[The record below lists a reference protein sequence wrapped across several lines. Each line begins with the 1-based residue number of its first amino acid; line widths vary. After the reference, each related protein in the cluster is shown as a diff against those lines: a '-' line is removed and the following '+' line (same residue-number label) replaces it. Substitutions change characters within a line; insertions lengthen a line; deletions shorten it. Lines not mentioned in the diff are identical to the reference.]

1 VGVIAELV
9 IEKLVP
15 GGLGLARTP
24 EGTALVRGGLP
35 GERVRARLYR
45 RKNHF
50 EGEAFEILDPSPDRV
65 DLPLPPTADLPLRYT
80 AQLAVKQGFVEE
92 SLRRVGGLEAQVH
105 SIAPSPRELR
115 YRTAAQYVYLPTG
128 GLGYRRPGS
137 HEPVP
142 IAEDLLAAEP
152 VEGARRLLSS
162 WPLVNVGEV
171 AIKGSL
177 EEGRALAALVGA
189 SPGKLKRAAAALVE
203 SGLAGVWWAAP
214 SPEGRFRG
222 RLVHLAGKAILMED
236 FGGVQAPVDPVS
248 FSQVNP
254 LAAGRLYREAVA
266 LTGEGHRAVE
276 LFAGV
281 GVLGLH
287 LAGRFAEVVAVEI
300 NGRSV
305 QMGAKN
311 ARKQGVKNLHFARD
325 DAKNLQ
331 AYLPADL
338 VALDPP
344 RAGLSREMRRTLIE
358 EGPEKVL
365 YIACDPAT
373 WARDV
378 GELVRQGG
386 YSLAFVRPYDFFP
399 YTHHVEVLSF
409 LIKKSRPT

>member
-1 VGVIAELV
+1 MITELV

-15 GGLGLARTP
+15 GGWGLARTP
-24 EGTALVRGGLP
+24 EGTALVRGALP
-35 GERVRARLYR
+35 GERVQARLYR
-45 RKNHF
+45 RKNHL
-50 EGEAFEILDPSPDRV
+50 EGETLAVLEASPDRV
-65 DLPLPPTADLPLRYT
+65 NLPLPPTADLPLRYP
-80 AQLAVKQGFVEE
+80 AQLTAKQGFVEE
-92 SLRRVGGLEAQVH
+92 SLRRVGGLRAEVH
-105 SIAPSPRELR
+105 AIAPSPRELR

-128 GLGYRRPGS
+128 GLGYRRPSS

-152 VEGARRLLSS
+152 VEEARRLLSS

-177 EEGRALAALVGA
+177 AEGRALAALIGA

-214 SPEGRFRG
+214 NPGGRFRG
-222 RLVHLAGKAILMED
+222 RLVHLAGKAVLMED
-236 FGGVQAPVDPVS
+236 FGGVRAPVDPVS

-254 LAAGRLYREAVA
+254 LAAGRLYREAAA
-266 LTGEGHRAVE
+266 LAGEGRRAVE

-311 ARKQGVKNLHFARD
+311 ARKQGVENLHFVRD
-325 DAKNLQ
+325 DARNLE

-338 VALDPP
+338 IALDPP

-358 EGPEKVL
+358 KGPEKLL

-378 GELVRQGG
+378 GELVKKGG
-386 YSLAFVRPYDFFP
+386 YELAFVRPYDFFP
-399 YTHHVEVLSF
+399 YTHHVEVLS
-409 LIKKSRPT
+409 LLAKER